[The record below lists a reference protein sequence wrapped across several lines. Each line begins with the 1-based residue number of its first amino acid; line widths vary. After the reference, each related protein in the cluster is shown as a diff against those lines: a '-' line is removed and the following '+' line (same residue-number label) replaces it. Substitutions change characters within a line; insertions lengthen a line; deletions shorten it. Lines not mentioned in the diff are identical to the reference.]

1 LRSKFDTRAEVLDE
15 KIVMAL
21 KFAAITNVDDDTNVK
36 GAIEKRGRKS
46 IFSDIK
52 TKIEALK
59 QELIAN
65 GAKKEGVEIKL
76 NTYQNVFEVLLAI
89 SENTNGKFTIL
100 GSYIKFENNIVFAK
114 LNNPPKQTELIS
126 DDELVAQEEKKREEE
141 DKLEEE
147 RLETERQKILEENII
162 TGLTEYIPIKV
173 SSNII
178 DASPEKAFAV
188 SPWTKTP
195 TSRP

>member
-1 LRSKFDTRAEVLDE
+1 MCIRDS
-15 KIVMAL
+15 
-21 KFAAITNVDDDTNVK
+21 TNVDDDTNVK

-126 DDELVAQEEKKREEE
+126 IELFNLSNTSYPKGLSLEK
-141 DKLEEE
+141 DNGN
-147 RLETERQKILEENII
+147 QKVF
-162 TGLTEYIPIKV
+162 KV
-173 SSNII
+173 SKELNT
-178 DASPEKAFAV
+178 EEFKAFI
-188 SPWTKTP
+188 TNNYKI
-195 TSRP
+195 